1 MDTSALQE
9 LAPAKVNLSL
19 RITGR
24 RPDGYHLLDSIVAF
38 TDFGD
43 RIAVETAVEL
53 SLTVDGPQA
62 DGIPTDSGN
71 LVLQAATALAKATG
85 TRRGAAI
92 RLTKELPAAGGIGG
106 GSSDAAAALRLLCR
120 LWDVAPSREDLAAI
134 ALKLGADVPVCL
146 EPRPRHMS
154 GIGEKLGVL
163 PPFPGAGIVLANPG
177 HPCATPDVFRAYSG
191 PFSTPGMPMLPGH
204 SAHALARALTRER
217 NDLTE
222 AAVSVCPAIRDVLSA
237 LRDAPGTLLYRM
249 SGSGAT
255 CFALYETPEKAKFAA
270 SRIARDGWW
279 VAGGGLLSGGLA

>member
-1 MDTSALQE
+1 MGTTVLQD

-43 RIAVETAVEL
+43 TVTVEPSDSL
-53 SLTVDGPQA
+53 SLEVDGPHA
-62 DGIPTDSGN
+62 DGIPTDDGN
-71 LVLQAATALAKATG
+71 LVIRAAQALARATG
-85 TRRGAAI
+85 TGRGAAI
-92 RLTKELPAAGGIGG
+92 RLTKYLPAAGGIGG
-106 GSSDAAAALRLLCR
+106 GSSDAATTLRLLCR
-120 LWDVAPSREDLAAI
+120 LWEVSLPPKELAAL
-134 ALKLGADVPVCL
+134 ALTLGADVPVCL
-146 EPRPRHMS
+146 EARPRHMS

-163 PPFPGAGIVLANPG
+163 PPFPKAGIVLVNPG
-177 HPCATPDVFRAYSG
+177 SPCPTPDVFRARSG
-191 PFSTPGMPMLPGH
+191 PFSTPALPMLPGH

-222 AAVSVCPAIRDVLSA
+222 AAVSICPEIRAVLSA

-255 CFALYETPEKAKFAA
+255 CFALYETPDKARAA
-270 SRIARDGWW
+270 AAKIAREEWW
-279 VAGGGLLSGGLA
+279 VASGGLA

>member
-1 MDTSALQE
+1 MGTTVLQD

-43 RIAVETAVEL
+43 TVTVEPSDSL
-53 SLTVDGPQA
+53 SLEVDGPHA
-62 DGIPTDSGN
+62 DGIPTDDGN
-71 LVLQAATALAKATG
+71 LVIRAAQALARATG
-85 TRRGAAI
+85 TGRGAAI
-92 RLTKELPAAGGIGG
+92 RLTKYLPAAGDWRRIVEC
-106 GSSDAAAALRLLCR
+106 ATTLRLLCR
-120 LWDVAPSREDLAAI
+120 LWEVSLPPKELAAL
-134 ALKLGADVPVCL
+134 ALTLGADVPVCL
-146 EPRPRHMS
+146 EARPRHMS

-163 PPFPGAGIVLANPG
+163 PPFPKAGIVLVNPG
-177 HPCATPDVFRAYSG
+177 SPCPTPDVFRARSG
-191 PFSTPGMPMLPGH
+191 PFSTPALPMLPGH

-222 AAVSVCPAIRDVLSA
+222 AAVSICPEIRAVLSA

-255 CFALYETPEKAKFAA
+255 CFALYETPDKARAA
-270 SRIARDGWW
+270 AAKIAREEWW
-279 VAGGGLLSGGLA
+279 VASGGLA